1 MAGILWKY
9 VGVLQMCIFLVI
21 GESILVCKNS
31 EKSKGIALLQGSLK
45 PVRSCLQRREGEEV
59 TASMI
64 RAILEVRKSS
74 LNYLLFEAYN
84 MMIELNDVKK
94 NLSFVF
100 HCEIVYSVP
109 KSECLL
115 FYIVIS

>member
-1 MAGILWKY
+1 MEMHWDFANAYLL
-9 VGVLQMCIFLVI
+9 VL

-64 RAILEVRKSS
+64 RAILEVRESS
-74 LNYLLFEAYN
+74 LNYYLLF
-84 MMIELNDVKK
+84 
-94 NLSFVF
+94 ST
-100 HCEIVYSVP
+100 
-109 KSECLL
+109 
-115 FYIVIS
+115 